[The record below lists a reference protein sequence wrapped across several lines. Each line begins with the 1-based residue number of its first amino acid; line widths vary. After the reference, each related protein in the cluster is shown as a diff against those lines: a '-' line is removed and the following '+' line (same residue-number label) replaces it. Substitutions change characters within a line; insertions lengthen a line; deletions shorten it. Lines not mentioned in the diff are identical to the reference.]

1 MGLGGCCR
9 NPSLN
14 YITMVIFKSAEY
26 GRTRRD
32 LVRAELILA
41 ACTVC
46 NTIFYRPVYGCIP
59 IERLSIKRM
68 QDFGAFPAVLDDLNF
83 KFSRGNMPPDPP
95 IMFMLYHSV
104 HSKERLQTRLQTN
117 CQSIHSHITS
127 PYWWESK
134 SVSKGCRKWENR
146 EVRIYLAK
154 NIMATTLKVRCKP
167 LCRPNAAVCNA
178 TKKVF

>member
-1 MGLGGCCR
+1 
-9 NPSLN
+9 
-14 YITMVIFKSAEY
+14 MVIFQSAEY

-46 NTIFYRPVYGCIP
+46 NTIFYIPEYGYMP

-68 QDFGAFPAVLDDLNF
+68 QDFGAFPAVLDYLNF

-95 IMFMLYHSV
+95 YYVHALPFSSLKRKATNKITDKLPV
-104 HSKERLQTRLQTN
+104 HSFAYSLTILMRKQKCKQG
-117 CQSIHSHITS
+117 I
-127 PYWWESK
+127 
-134 SVSKGCRKWENR
+134 CRKWENR

-178 TKKVF
+178 TKKLF